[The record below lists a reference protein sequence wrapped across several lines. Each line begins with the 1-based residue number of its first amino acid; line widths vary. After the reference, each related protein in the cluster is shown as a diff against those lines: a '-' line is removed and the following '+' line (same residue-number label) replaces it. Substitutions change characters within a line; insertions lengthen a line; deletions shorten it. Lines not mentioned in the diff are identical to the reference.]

1 MTNMKMDDQLV
12 LKLKN
17 ILETQALSAQ
27 RSTIDDLLKELHV
40 DALQCA
46 AALLYWVNSTESQEA
61 DKKISLD
68 DEAANVPSIN
78 PPARMVRYRLDVG
91 RKQGLSK
98 ESLTDLLVEESGV
111 ERKMIGNP
119 DIRMA
124 FTLVELPEGMPEDI
138 FQHLKCV
145 EFNQHRLNIKRTGSS
160 YRKKRQHNFKRVK
173 QGLGQSQKS
182 QVE

>member
-1 MTNMKMDDQLV
+1 MKMDDQLA

-17 ILETQALSAQ
+17 ILETQALTSQ
-27 RSTIDDLLKELHV
+27 REAIGNLAKELQR
-40 DALQCA
+40 DALECA
-46 AALLYWVNSTESQEA
+46 AALLYLLNSIVPPESDTE
-61 DKKISLD
+61 ISLVV
-68 DEAANVPSIN
+68 DEEVNIQRVN
-78 PPARMVRYRLDVG
+78 PPAKMVRYRLDVG

-98 ESLTDLLVEESGV
+98 EALTDLLVEESGV

-145 EFNQHRLNIKRTGSS
+145 EFKQHRLNIKRTGSS
-160 YRKKRQHNFKRVK
+160 NRKKRHHNFKRSK
-173 QGLGQSQKS
+173 QGLGQPQKS
-182 QVE
+182 PVD

>member
-1 MTNMKMDDQLV
+1 MKMDDQLV

-17 ILETQALSAQ
+17 IVETQALSAQ
-27 RSTIDDLLKELHV
+27 RAAIGDLVKELKI
-40 DALQCA
+40 DALECA
-46 AALLYWVNSTESQEA
+46 AALLYWVNSIETLESEK
-61 DKKISLD
+61 DISLVD
-68 DEAANVPSIN
+68 DEAVNVPSIN

-111 ERKMIGNP
+111 ERKLIGNP

-160 YRKKRQHNFKRVK
+160 YRKKRHHNFKRSK

-182 QVE
+182 PVE

>member
-1 MTNMKMDDQLV
+1 MKMDDQLV

-17 ILETQALSAQ
+17 IVETQVLTAQ
-27 RSTIDDLLKELHV
+27 RVAIGDLAKELKI
-40 DALQCA
+40 DALECA
-46 AALLYWVNSTESQEA
+46 AALLYQLNSLETPDSDTE
-61 DKKISLD
+61 ISLVD
-68 DEAANVPSIN
+68 DEAVNVQRVNPSAKMI
-78 PPARMVRYRLDVG
+78 RYRLDVG

-98 ESLTDLLVEESGV
+98 DALTDLLVEESGV

-160 YRKKRQHNFKRVK
+160 YRKKRHQHFKRSK

-182 QVE
+182 PVE

>member
-1 MTNMKMDDQLV
+1 MKMDDQLV

-17 ILETQALSAQ
+17 ILETQSLSAH
-27 RSTIDDLLKELHV
+27 RAAIGDLVKELQI
-40 DALQCA
+40 DALECA
-46 AALLYWVNSTESQEA
+46 AALLYWVNSIEPPVSEK
-61 DKKISLD
+61 DISLVD
-68 DEAANVPSIN
+68 DEAVNVPSIN

-119 DIRMA
+119 DIRLA

-160 YRKKRQHNFKRVK
+160 SRKKRHHNFKRSK
-173 QGLGQSQKS
+173 QSSGQSQKS
-182 QVE
+182 PVE